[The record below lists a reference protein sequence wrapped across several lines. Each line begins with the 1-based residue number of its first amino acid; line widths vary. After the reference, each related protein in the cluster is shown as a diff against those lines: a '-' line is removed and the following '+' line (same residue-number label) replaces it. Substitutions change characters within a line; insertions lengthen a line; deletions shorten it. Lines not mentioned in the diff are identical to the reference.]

1 MRSAGCFYLFLLFL
15 VWIRLLW
22 GTRSS
27 KKQNDVQIE
36 TRAVLRSDK
45 GQTNGYHSNKNKRS
59 VWMSVKV
66 KVVFRDGLGKYI
78 TCVLQLCSDVY
89 IMGMDVMVILG
100 FFTGGII
107 LQHKSLI
114 TLFWILSNPHRLT
127 VIDAYLVKCPLAL
140 TKSICHN
147 SVSPWPNWVH
157 LAAVWDLGFEPH
169 QLLSLWPDN
178 SLPCLAKKHVQ
189 LQTSVTIT
197 GVSFGA
203 GGSFLVSALRVHGEP
218 SRHCGQGHWNA
229 WALVLDCPWSLDFL
243 S

>member
-1 MRSAGCFYLFLLFL
+1 M
-15 VWIRLLW
+15 
-22 GTRSS
+22 
-27 KKQNDVQIE
+27 
-36 TRAVLRSDK
+36 
-45 GQTNGYHSNKNKRS
+45 
-59 VWMSVKV
+59 
-66 KVVFRDGLGKYI
+66 
-78 TCVLQLCSDVY
+78 
-89 IMGMDVMVILG
+89 VMLG

-127 VIDAYLVKCPLAL
+127 VIDAYLVPL

-169 QLLSLWPDN
+169 QLLSLWPYN

-189 LQTSVTIT
+189 LQISVTIT

-203 GGSFLVSALRVHGEP
+203 GGSFLVSPR
-218 SRHCGQGHWNA
+218 
-229 WALVLDCPWSLDFL
+229 WALPSLWTGTLERL
-243 S
+243 SFGARLSLIIRFPVIVSHFGSSSRSGQSGDKSK

>member
-1 MRSAGCFYLFLLFL
+1 
-15 VWIRLLW
+15 
-22 GTRSS
+22 
-27 KKQNDVQIE
+27 
-36 TRAVLRSDK
+36 
-45 GQTNGYHSNKNKRS
+45 
-59 VWMSVKV
+59 MSVKV
-66 KVVFRDGLGKYI
+66 KVGFRDGLGKYI

-140 TKSICHN
+140 TKSICH
-147 SVSPWPNWVH
+147 
-157 LAAVWDLGFEPH
+157 PH

-229 WALVLDCPWSLDFL
+229 
-243 S
+243 